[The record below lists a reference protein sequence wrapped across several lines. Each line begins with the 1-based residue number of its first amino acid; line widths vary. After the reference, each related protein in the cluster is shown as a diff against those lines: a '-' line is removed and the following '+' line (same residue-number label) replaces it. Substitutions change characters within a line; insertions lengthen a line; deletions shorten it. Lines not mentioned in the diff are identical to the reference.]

1 LVLLVHGPLEDTSI
15 WKKWEE
21 MKVDF
26 AFCKGLKFLEYSKQ
40 QHHQQGHD
48 IDSNASTSLTELTS
62 PPGSSTTII
71 VCDDEEDILTVLC
84 RALKTKFNVITASS
98 GRECIEKYNEIRT
111 LQNGNSKMFLLLDY
125 RLGDMLGDQVA
136 CKIKEINHIKIFL
149 MSAYEFDTTVIDNM
163 KKNDYIAG
171 FLRKPFKIMD
181 IVRLLEQEL
190 TL

>member
-1 LVLLVHGPLEDTSI
+1 
-15 WKKWEE
+15 

-26 AFCKGLKFLEYSKQ
+26 AFCKGLKFPECSKQ
-40 QHHQQGHD
+40 EHHQQGQD
-48 IDSNASTSLTELTS
+48 IDGNASTSLTKLTS
-62 PPGSSTTII
+62 PPSSSTTII
-71 VCDDEEDILTVLC
+71 VCDDEEDILTVLS

-98 GRECIEKYNEIRT
+98 GRECIEKCNEIRS
-111 LQNGNSKMFLLLDY
+111 LQNGNSMMFLLLDY

-163 KKNDYIAG
+163 KKNGYIAG

-181 IVRLLEQEL
+181 IIRLLEQEL